1 MFQTFTGS
9 SRKPRQ
15 VNLSG
20 RGTNPWAPTSH
31 ASGSPAAI
39 ANAQQER
46 ERRQQER
53 DRQTAAKTIQRSWR
67 GSASRK
73 LLSQSLRVEY
83 DAIEARRGG
92 SDTSEDAPQLRR
104 LLQFFSARHDDDMQ
118 RLETFAARHLDS
130 VQKQRLDPSGGPW
143 PVLYLRLDGA
153 ILAALERTCGS
164 QTREP
169 KKLNVYLELL
179 SFLTAHGPD
188 RSAQRATRYYQ
199 VINTVSTVYTQAAI
213 QPVAPLVQATTAPLR
228 KLSAHTLES
237 YEAFACCYLTNQ
249 AFIAPFYLQSVLPL
263 VAEYVNFK
271 LLGSAL
277 SSVVSTPTFHGH
289 PELRDGTSRLS
300 LLSFFIYFHRH
311 AHNFGSAEAYSA
323 NPDFVTVVSVL
334 LGSIVEEF
342 DMDEPE
348 EDLLYDQQN
357 NRHKR
362 YISDAFSREQL
373 GSLKDK
379 TSVGSLLGGVE
390 NSPMSE
396 SPSSKG
402 MEDGARRLA
411 VYALSLLRFFPRSGD
426 EIRMWL
432 FRGSSASS
440 VPAIKYFYQA
450 ARNTRVFQSIHDDPR
465 AAIGLLKDSNAASGG
480 VYQLPSQLQSFQSIQ
495 DEWKVLLLFF
505 ELYSFVLKVMD
516 DSEFFS
522 ASGEQGLISASPGES
537 SSLRA
542 NALPLD
548 LIKDLTVFLKNLGFT
563 MIFNASEIASP
574 AERSARPV
582 AAGLSSYFRSHAGLD
597 AGPPLAEDEPAVPSV
612 GGISGMSI
620 EYVKGLVTGLMRMI
634 YERDSRRKFLPKDH
648 WLLKNRML
656 MDGFTTAVVAEEENR
671 RQLETEGTDDVD
683 AEDDFL
689 GPELGLV
696 GEGRARQM
704 RAQMRL
710 EQHQKRASRKR
721 YLQAVAPRLEILQN
735 MPFVIP
741 FETRV
746 QIFRNFVAQDMYKR
760 RHGHVDADM
769 WRNWMMSTD
778 PGGMRIAP
786 YYAQIRRG
794 HEFEDAYDNLDKLK
808 DNIKE
813 PVQISFIDK
822 FGQQEAGIDGGGVTK
837 EFLTSVT
844 QEAFNPTDQEKV
856 KMFLEN
862 DHHLLYPNPSALA
875 EMEERLKLAGIRER
889 STTFKSEVADF
900 LRRFEFLG
908 RIVGKCLYEGILV
921 DVNFAGFFLRKWALT
936 GGEGSAPNESGYRA
950 NINDLRD
957 LDEALYQ
964 GLVSLLHSYISTC
977 TDCC

>member
-1 MFQTFTGS
+1 MFQTFTGT

-20 RGTNPWAPTSH
+20 RNTNPWASASH

-39 ANAQQER
+39 ANAQHER

-53 DRQTAAKTIQRSWR
+53 ERQNAANTIQRTWR
-67 GSASRK
+67 GSESRK
-73 LLSQSLRVEY
+73 HLHQSLRQEY
-83 DAIEARRGG
+83 DAVEARQG
-92 SDTSEDAPQLRR
+92 SADADEEAHQLRR
-104 LLQFFSARHDDDMQ
+104 LLQFFSARNDDDIR
-118 RLETFAARHLDS
+118 RLEFFATRHLDS
-130 VQKQRLDPSGGPW
+130 VQTRRIDASGGPW
-143 PVLYLRLDGA
+143 PVLYTRLDGA
-153 ILAALERTCGS
+153 ILAALERACS
-164 QTREP
+164 ADEKHPR
-169 KKLNVYLELL
+169 KLNVYLDLL
-179 SFLTAHGPD
+179 TFLTAYGPD
-188 RSAQRATRYYQ
+188 RSAQRASRYYQ
-199 VINTVSTVYTQAAI
+199 VMNTVTSLCI
-213 QPVAPLVQATTAPLR
+213 QTRIESVVPLINATTAPLK
-228 KLSAHTLES
+228 KLSARTLES
-237 YEAFACCYLTNQ
+237 YEAFACRYLSSHTLLDK
-249 AFIAPFYLQSVLPL
+249 FYLQSVLPQL
-263 VAEYVNFK
+263 AESVNFK
-271 LLGSAL
+271 LLASAM
-277 SSVVSTPTFHGH
+277 STVISTPHFHGH
-289 PELRDGTSRLS
+289 TELRDGASRLY

-311 AHNFGSAEAYSA
+311 AHDFGLADAYSA
-323 NPDFVTVVSVL
+323 NPDFVAVVSVL

-342 DMDEPE
+342 DIDEPD
-348 EDLLYDQQN
+348 EDLLYDQQST
-357 NRHKR
+357 RGHKSH
-362 YISDAFSREQL
+362 ISEAFCREQL
-373 GSLKDK
+373 SSLKDK
-379 TSVGSLLGGVE
+379 GSVSSLLSSVG
-390 NSPMSE
+390 NSSMSA
-396 SPSSKG
+396 SASSNG
-402 MEDGARRLA
+402 LEDGARRLA

-426 EIRMWL
+426 EIRLWL

-450 ARNTRVFQSIHDDPR
+450 ARNTRVFQSIYEEPK
-465 AAIGLLKDSNAASGG
+465 AAVALLRDSSAASQSS
-480 VYQLPSQLQSFQSIQ
+480 YQRPSQLPSFQSIQ

-516 DSEFFS
+516 DDEFFS
-522 ASGEQGLISASPGES
+522 ASTGEAITNPSPGES

-548 LIKDLTVFLKNLGFT
+548 LVKDLTIFLKNLGFT
-563 MIFNASEIASP
+563 MIFNASEIATTV
-574 AERSARPV
+574 ERDTGS
-582 AAGLSSYFRSHAGLD
+582 AAGLSSYFRSHSVMD
-597 AGPPLAEDEPAVPSV
+597 APPPPTVEEQTVPSV

-671 RQLETEGTDDVD
+671 RQLETEDPDEMEP
-683 AEDDFL
+683 EDDFL
-689 GPELGLV
+689 GPELNLV
-696 GEGRARQM
+696 GESRTRHA

-710 EQHQKRASRKR
+710 EEHQKRASRKR

-760 RHGHVDADM
+760 RHGFVDADM
-769 WRNWMMSTD
+769 WRNWVMNQD
-778 PGGMRIAP
+778 GGHMRIAP

-794 HEFEDAYDNLDKLK
+794 FEFEDAYESLDKLK

-844 QEAFNPTDQEKV
+844 QEAFNPTDDDKI

-862 DHHLLYPNPSALA
+862 EHHLLYPNPSALA
-875 EMEERLKLAGIRER
+875 EKEERLKRAGIKER
-889 STTFKSEVADF
+889 STKYKTELADF
-900 LRRFEFLG
+900 LRRYEFLG

-921 DVNFAGFFLRKWALT
+921 DINFAGFFLRKWALT

-964 GLVSLLHSYISTC
+964 GLVSVSLHLRFSKC
-977 TDCC
+977 